1 MKAENCVGDAEV
13 HALYTPAYL
22 PGSHWPVYL
31 WLDHSDGTAW
41 VEQFEPGAMPIEVA
55 NGEMSMWQIGDVPT
69 IGEARDLV
77 NRLLPELTTYLVEI
91 EEEDADDSE
100 IADICQSFVSGHS
113 FSTVVEILESP
124 AETAFCEAG
133 DEVDIGDPDAR
144 RIEYSFSPVILTA
157 ESTDASLTALAADM
171 AKHFSPTILV
181 DVESYVNRMR
191 RDLKDNAGIRQGRAA

>member
-1 MKAENCVGDAEV
+1 
-13 HALYTPAYL
+13 
-22 PGSHWPVYL
+22 
-31 WLDHSDGTAW
+31 
-41 VEQFEPGAMPIEVA
+41 
-55 NGEMSMWQIGDVPT
+55 MSMWQIGEVPT

-77 NRLLPELTTYLVEI
+77 NKLLPELTTYLAEI
-91 EEEDADDSE
+91 EEEDADDAE
-100 IADICQSFVSGHS
+100 ISDICHSFVSGHS
-113 FSTVVEILESP
+113 FSTVAEILEAP

-133 DEVDIGDPDAR
+133 DEVDVGDPDAH

-191 RDLKDNAGIRQGRAA
+191 RDLKDNAGLSQGRAA